1 MRDCLHIAMS
11 NPSVPLSRVLTEI
24 LRHPLALLRG
34 WNWKA
39 ASFSAILRS
48 FFFLFSNLHGAH
60 HAAAKAML
68 TEFVYGT
75 FAAGVA
81 GAVIQRLRHAEPI
94 RKTAIVVWL
103 GVPLVLLTAQASVH
117 RVMGTQHVRTGLIA
131 SFIFAS
137 FASGFN
143 WFAMR
148 RGAFVIGEQRSFAR
162 DLLLA
167 PKLIAQFLFT
177 PLQRE

>member
-1 MRDCLHIAMS
+1 MLKR
-11 NPSVPLSRVLTEI
+11 SVPLRHVLKEI
-24 LRHPLALLRG
+24 LRHPLRLLRG

-48 FFFLFSNLHGAH
+48 FFFLFANLHGAH
-60 HAAAKAML
+60 HAAAKAVS

-94 RKTAIVVWL
+94 RETAIVVWL
-103 GVPLVLLTAQASVH
+103 GVPFVLLTAQASVH
-117 RVMGTQHVRTGLIA
+117 HVMGTEHVRTGLIA

-148 RGAFVIGEQRSFAR
+148 RGAFVIGGQRSFVH

-167 PKLIAQFLFT
+167 PRLIVQFLFT

>member
-1 MRDCLHIAMS
+1 MPNLPD
-11 NPSVPLSRVLTEI
+11 PLDRVLAEM

-48 FFFLFSNLHGAH
+48 LFFLFANLHGTH

-81 GAVIQRLRHAEPI
+81 GAVIQRLRHTEPV
-94 RKTAIVVWL
+94 RKTALVVWL
-103 GVPLVLLTAQASVH
+103 VIPLVLLAAQASVH
-117 RVMGTQHVRTGLIA
+117 RMMGTQHVRTGLIA

-148 RGAFVIGEQRSFAR
+148 HGAFVMGERRSFAH
-162 DLLLA
+162 DLLLV
-167 PKLIAQFLFT
+167 PGLIGQFLFT

>member
-1 MRDCLHIAMS
+1 MS
-11 NPSVPLSRVLTEI
+11 NRPVVLDRVLAEM
-24 LRHPLALLRG
+24 LRHPLVLLRG

-39 ASFSAILRS
+39 ASLSAILRS
-48 FFFLFSNLHGAH
+48 LFFLFANLHGTH
-60 HAAAKAML
+60 HAAARAML

-75 FAAGVA
+75 FSAGVA
-81 GAVIQRLRHAEPI
+81 GAALQRLRHAEPV
-94 RKTAIVVWL
+94 RKTAVVVWL
-103 GVPLVLLTAQASVH
+103 GIPLVLLMTQASVH
-117 RVMGTQHVRTGLIA
+117 RVLGTQHVRTGLIA

-148 RGAFVIGEQRSFAR
+148 QGAFVVGEQRSFAR
-162 DLLLA
+162 DLLLV
-167 PKLIAQFLFT
+167 PKLIGQFLFT

>member
-1 MRDCLHIAMS
+1 MS
-11 NPSVPLSRVLTEI
+11 NDPVPLHRVLTEM

-48 FFFLFSNLHGAH
+48 LFFLFANLHGTH
-60 HAAAKAML
+60 HAAAKAVL

-75 FAAGVA
+75 FAAGIA
-81 GAVIQRLRHAEPI
+81 GAALQRLRHAEPV
-94 RKTAIVVWL
+94 RKTAFVVWL
-103 GVPLVLLTAQASVH
+103 GIPSMLLTAQASVH
-117 RVMGTQHVRTGLIA
+117 RAMGTQHMRTGLIA
-131 SFIFAS
+131 SFVFAS

-162 DLLLA
+162 DLLLV